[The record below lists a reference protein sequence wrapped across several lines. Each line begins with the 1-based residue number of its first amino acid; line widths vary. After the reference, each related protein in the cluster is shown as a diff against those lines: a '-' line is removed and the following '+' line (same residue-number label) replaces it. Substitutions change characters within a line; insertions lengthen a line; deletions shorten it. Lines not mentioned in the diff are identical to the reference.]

1 MKKCQINIIHPDTHT
16 KNQTNQLFFYSHQK
30 SQQEVQPLMF
40 KVKSEQ
46 VGLNKYIQS
55 LDQSILKTSESIK
68 TKVSDIAIADRN
80 RLERKKR
87 QIGEL

>member
-1 MKKCQINIIHPDTHT
+1 MSSAKT
-16 KNQTNQLFFYSHQK
+16 KLNPEYLQKSLDLSGNK